1 MAQPQTA
8 KDLGQHPVRAI
19 TEITVNSDGTVT
31 PESSFVLGQGQIQF
45 HSNYAQQISATF
57 KPLGVFGDGSGT
69 VQIYPNNLQ
78 NGAIQARQPYVTVDY
93 MINLPGGATQ
103 GPYTVT
109 VGCAPLQIDF
119 DAAGKMLIP
128 NARVPNGGIVTFL
141 LAASAQ
147 QPLALTFNP
156 TGPFGTGITLQPGQP
171 QVLHADE
178 TDIGVIVSTPGAKQT
193 QAGTVKVG
201 SGGSPI

>member
-8 KDLGQHPVRAI
+8 RDLGQHPVRAI

-31 PESSFVLGQGQIQF
+31 PESAFVLGQGQIQF
-45 HSNYAQQISATF
+45 HSNYSQDISATF
-57 KPLGVFGDGSGT
+57 KPLGVFGDASGT
-69 VQIYPNNLQ
+69 LQIFSNNLR

-109 VGCAPLQIDF
+109 IGCAPLQIDF
-119 DAAGKMLIP
+119 DASGNMLIP

-141 LAASAQ
+141 LATNAQ

-156 TGPFGTGITLQPGQP
+156 TGPFGSGITLQPGQP

-178 TDIGVIVSTPGAKQT
+178 TDTGVTVSTASDKLT